1 MSFAISRAY
10 FSDEEYEAGCCQ
22 LFVEN
27 LAHEALGWFSR
38 LLPNSI
44 WSYHELTTAFLQHH
58 STFMI
63 RGASNADLWNM
74 FQRNDESLRDF
85 MERFKRI
92 VSKLSIVDD
101 TSISALRNALAHG
114 SQFRED
120 IIIHEPL
127 TLDDALHRANRYI
140 ELDEEK
146 ASRTNRPEPP
156 APKSSKGKEKAQDEH
171 HEPRQHFDK
180 EYADKLDKG
189 KKVQTFA
196 VSNQDPKASSSRPWN
211 NKWVRDPSGKGGN
224 KYCEYHKRAGHSTEE
239 CRTLQQILLDKFKEG
254 QIDVDLERRQ
264 IAVHRDNH
272 FFNPENENPSKQY
285 DTAPAPQPRPETL
298 PPPPPTHK
306 RNHERTED
314 ANAPA
319 PRRRINMI
327 MGGLATCRDS
337 VRSIKAYRRGLEAKR
352 GWLAQSTPPTT
363 NSDPIVFTEADA
375 SGLTGPHNDP
385 LVVEMAIGESMVT
398 KILINTGSSVNVIF
412 KDVLIQM
419 EIDLR
424 ATKHDVQ
431 PLTGF
436 DSDRVMTEGTIMLPV
451 YVGGTMHCINFAIV
465 DKPIVYNVIL
475 DTP

>member
-1 MSFAISRAY
+1 MSFAISRAH

-27 LAHEALGWFSR
+27 LAHAALGWFSR
-38 LLPNSI
+38 LPPNSI
-44 WSYHELTTAFLQHH
+44 GSYHELITAFLQHH

-63 RGASNADLWNM
+63 RGASNANLWNM

-85 MERFKRI
+85 I
-92 VSKLSIVDD
+92 
-101 TSISALRNALAHG
+101 
-114 SQFRED
+114 
-120 IIIHEPL
+120 
-127 TLDDALHRANRYI
+127 YI

-239 CRTLQQILLDKFKEG
+239 CHTLQQILLDKFKEG

-285 DTAPAPQPRPETL
+285 NTVPAPQPRPETL

-306 RNHERTED
+306 RNPEQTED

-352 GWLAQSTPPTT
+352 GWLVQSTPPTK
-363 NSDPIVFTEADA
+363 NSDPIVFTEVDA

-385 LVVEMAIGESMVT
+385 LVVEMEIGESMVT
-398 KILINTGSSVNVIF
+398 KILIDTGSSVNVIF

-424 ATKHDVQ
+424 TTEHDVQ
-431 PLTGF
+431 PLIGF
-436 DSDRVMTEGTIMLPV
+436 DGDTVMTEGTIMLPV

-465 DKPIVYNVIL
+465 DKSIVYNVIL
-475 DTP
+475 GTPWLHKMKAVA